1 MKKIPLKIAQTYFN
15 INSENEFCVG
25 KEIEKYICNE
35 EKENVVNFKIS
46 IVDEFYALRC
56 KFVMNVDE
64 RMSVFKSEDD
74 LYEYRIFFNL
84 ITKEPCALYKEVGE
98 NSAEIVL
105 LKRYFEKIEIN
116 SDLLSYFAME
126 KYLLKDGAIVL
137 HSSFIKHNNE
147 AILFTAPSGTGKST
161 QADLWE
167 KYSDAEIINGDRSIL
182 MVEGDEIYAYGL
194 PFCGTSG
201 IEKNTCAK
209 VKAIIYL
216 QQSPTN
222 CANKLYEKD
231 IIKKIFSETTKNLWN
246 EEYIDMAGNIIENLA
261 QEVVMYEYSCT
272 KYEDAVLYLKDKL
285 EVV

>member
-126 KYLLKDGAIVL
+126 KYLLKDSIKRIIFAKFA
-137 HSSFIKHNNE
+137 SNSFI
-147 AILFTAPSGTGKST
+147 
-161 QADLWE
+161 
-167 KYSDAEIINGDRSIL
+167 
-182 MVEGDEIYAYGL
+182 
-194 PFCGTSG
+194 C
-201 IEKNTCAK
+201 
-209 VKAIIYL
+209 
-216 QQSPTN
+216 
-222 CANKLYEKD
+222 
-231 IIKKIFSETTKNLWN
+231 
-246 EEYIDMAGNIIENLA
+246 
-261 QEVVMYEYSCT
+261 
-272 KYEDAVLYLKDKL
+272 
-285 EVV
+285 